1 MHRMAASGF
10 VQCTIM
16 VTDKAS
22 DDHYKDAPGRCSML
36 VHNCLP
42 KLATYTRSVI
52 QVTLASKS
60 HQHS

>member
-1 MHRMAASGF
+1 MHNMAANSF

-42 KLATYTRSVI
+42 KRATYTRSII
-52 QVTLASKS
+52 QVTLA
-60 HQHS
+60 